1 MVVSTL
7 YSLSKKK
14 LYSHFGSTH
23 PGLLDIK
30 PRGQEEMLDV
40 NDLNLMSNIVNC
52 LTLKAHL
59 LGVNK
64 IYLTRL
70 VGPIL
75 SKKLESQN
83 AASVT
88 ASL

>member
-23 PGLLDIK
+23 PGLFDIK

-52 LTLKAHL
+52 LTLSSPAW
-59 LGVNK
+59 
-64 IYLTRL
+64 R
-70 VGPIL
+70 
-75 SKKLESQN
+75 Q
-83 AASVT
+83 
-88 ASL
+88 